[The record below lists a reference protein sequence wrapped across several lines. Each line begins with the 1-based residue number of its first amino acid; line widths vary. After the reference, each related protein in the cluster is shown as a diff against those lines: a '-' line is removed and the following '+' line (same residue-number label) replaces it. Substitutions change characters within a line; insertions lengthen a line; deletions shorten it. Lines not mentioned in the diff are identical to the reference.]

1 MAQYDFR
8 GDTLCSW
15 ALYRLVLE
23 RIGVILGAARG
34 VVGGLGEIAGGSG
47 GL

>member
-23 RIGVILGAARG
+23 RIGVIPKLGLR
-34 VVGGLGEIAGGSG
+34 EGSWEAWG
-47 GL
+47 K